1 MESLSTR
8 LVHEHGLRVVLGDRA
23 EVSYLC
29 GLQTAPTLDVWAGQ
43 VLNARAFPPLAHCV
57 RSAVFAPRGAR
68 PPSLLGFANETILSA
83 VHISSVLL
91 PHDEGWTP
99 SPEAGWSRAPT
110 GSDGGALP
118 PTADRALGCSKN
130 AGAFF
135 QSSAPPAF
143 GSTRWGGC
151 DLRCCAAPAACTL
164 FDALRAKQTRL
175 MKLNN
180 NNSKDHREERQT

>member
-8 LVHEHGLRVVLGDRA
+8 LVHEHGLRVVLGNRA

-83 VHISSVLL
+83 GHISSVTL
-91 PHDEGWTP
+91 PHDERLDAFPLKLGGRAP
-99 SPEAGWSRAPT
+99 LRAPT
-110 GSDGGALP
+110 AGRCPQQPTEHWGALKM
-118 PTADRALGCSKN
+118 LGHFFSRRLPRPSVRP
-130 AGAFF
+130 AGAGAT
-135 QSSAPPAF
+135 SGVAPRLRLTPCLSA
-143 GSTRWGGC
+143 TREA
-151 DLRCCAAPAACTL
+151 DKA
-164 FDALRAKQTRL
+164 
-175 MKLNN
+175 
-180 NNSKDHREERQT
+180 S